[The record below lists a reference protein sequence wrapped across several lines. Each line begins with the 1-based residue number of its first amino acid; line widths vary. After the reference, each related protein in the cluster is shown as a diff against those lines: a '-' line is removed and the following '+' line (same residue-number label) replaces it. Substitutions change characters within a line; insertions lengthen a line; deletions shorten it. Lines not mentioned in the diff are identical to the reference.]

1 MTVKKKINMRH
12 NVFDASYCTLSNL
25 RIYIWF
31 DFCYTGSLWLN
42 TNSGLNEDKA
52 EIVVADFHGGIN
64 QQWILEVGNETT
76 IADVLTES

>member
-1 MTVKKKINMRH
+1 MFLMSLTVP
-12 NVFDASYCTLSNL
+12 YL
-25 RIYIWF
+25 IYEF
-31 DFCYTGSLWLN
+31 TSDLTFVTPGSLWLN